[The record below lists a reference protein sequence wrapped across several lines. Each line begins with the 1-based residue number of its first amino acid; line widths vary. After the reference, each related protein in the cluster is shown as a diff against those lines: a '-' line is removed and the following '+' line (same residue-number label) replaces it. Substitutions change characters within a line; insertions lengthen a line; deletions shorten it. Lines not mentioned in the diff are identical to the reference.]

1 MEFLLRNTHVV
12 TAGVFKTKMRLKGKE
27 CSSELMEL
35 NIVCAP
41 WKRRGEYGHEENSH
55 NDDGTVVMYLKIAW
69 NSKWEGDSFSQRN
82 CPMGYLFFPIQYLS
96 LEQNNMGLHHSHV
109 KCCCKRVVLPD

>member
-1 MEFLLRNTHVV
+1 
-12 TAGVFKTKMRLKGKE
+12 
-27 CSSELMEL
+27 MEL

-69 NSKWEGDSFSQRN
+69 NSKWEGDS
-82 CPMGYLFFPIQYLS
+82 LFTKTLFNGVTLFPIQYLS
-96 LEQNNMGLHHSHV
+96 
-109 KCCCKRVVLPD
+109 